1 MILRITVLSF
11 LLLGISF
18 LTFSQ
23 ESNTVNGQL
32 IIQLK
37 QHTSEENMENSFSTI
52 GLKSSRLLSRRMNIW
67 LFEYDTQKI
76 SAENVLFQISQNENV
91 NIAQFNHYVQK
102 RNGNEIMENFPS
114 DPMFDQQWALNNTGQ
129 SGGTPDADIDA
140 PEAWDITTGGT
151 TILGD
156 TIVIAIVDG
165 GCDLNHED
173 LTYWHNY
180 AEIPSNGIDDD
191 DNGYI
196 DDYRGWNA
204 YNNNGNIPTD
214 YHGTHVSGITSA
226 RGNNGLGVSGINWS
240 AQVMP
245 VAASSGTEAVVVA
258 GYSYVLEMRARYNE
272 TNGAEGAF
280 IVATNSSFGVD
291 YGQPEDYPIWS
302 AMYDS
307 MGVQGILSC
316 AATANLNINVDV
328 AGDVPTACTSPFLI
342 SVTNTTRDDLKNIG
356 AAYGL
361 ESIDLGAPGT
371 SILSTVPG
379 NSYSFLTGTSMA
391 TPEVTGSIA
400 LMFAAA
406 DSAMMLSYRND
417 PASGALQFR
426 EYLLNSVDPIPSLE
440 GKTVTGGRLNV
451 FNAVTE
457 VSNSATP
464 VELIS
469 FDAVSRNNA
478 VVLNWVTATE
488 LNNRGFEIERASLDN
503 ITGRRSKYVSVSSID
518 GSGSSTEKNNY
529 SYRDNNLKPGTY
541 FYRLKQSDFGG
552 VSLFS
557 NEIRVEVKP
566 PQQYSL
572 LQNYPNPFNPSTT
585 IGFTLPEMSDV
596 TIGVYNIVGELVKK
610 IAGNTFDAGYQS
622 VNFNASGLPSG
633 VYIYRIEAKGNSRT
647 FVSSKKMIL
656 IK

>member
-1 MILRITVLSF
+1 MNTRITVLF
-11 LLLGISF
+11 VLFFCIS
-18 LTFSQ
+18 LSTFSQ
-23 ESNTVNGQL
+23 ENNIVNGQL

-37 QHTSEENMENSFSTI
+37 QSASAENVENSFSSI
-52 GLKSSRLLSRRMNIW
+52 ELKRGRLLSKRMNIW
-67 LFEYDTQKI
+67 LFDYNPQKI
-76 SAENVLFQISQNENV
+76 SSENVLFGIRQNENV
-91 NIAQFNHYVQK
+91 NIVQFNHYVQK
-102 RNGNEIMENFPS
+102 RNGNEVMENFPS

-140 PEAWDITTGGT
+140 PEAWDLTTGGT

-180 AEIPSNGIDDD
+180 GEIPSNGIDDD
-191 DNGYI
+191 NNGYI

-204 YNNNGNIPTD
+204 YNNNGNVPSD
-214 YHGTHVSGITSA
+214 FHGTHVAGITAA
-226 RGNNGLGVSGINWS
+226 RGNNGLGVSGINWN

-258 GYSYVLEMRARYNE
+258 GYAYVMEMRARYNE
-272 TNGAEGAF
+272 TSGAEGAF
-280 IVATNSSFGVD
+280 VTATNSSFGVD
-291 YGQPEDYPIWS
+291 YGQPADYPIWC

-307 MGVQGILSC
+307 LGVQGILSC
-316 AATANLNINVDV
+316 AATANLNINVDT
-328 AGDVPTACTSPFLI
+328 AGDIPTTCTSPFLI
-342 SVTNTTRDDLKNIG
+342 SVTNTTRNDLKNSG
-356 AAYGL
+356 AAYGP

-379 NSYSFLTGTSMA
+379 NSYSNLTGTSMA

-406 DSAMMLSYRND
+406 DSALMLSYRND

-440 GKTVTGGRLNV
+440 GITVTGGRLNV
-451 FNAVTE
+451 FRAATE
-457 VSNSATP
+457 VSQSITP

-469 FDAVSRNNA
+469 FSAVPENNS
-478 VVLNWVTATE
+478 VKLNWITATE
-488 LNNRGFEIERASLDN
+488 LNNKGFEVERASLDN
-503 ITGRRSKYVSVSSID
+503 NGRKSKYVSLTTIS
-518 GSGSSTEKNNY
+518 GSGSSTEKS
-529 SYRDNNLKPGTY
+529 SYDFQDKNLEPGIY

-552 VSLFS
+552 LSVFS

-566 PQQYSL
+566 PQKYSL

-585 IGFTLPEMSDV
+585 IGFTLPENSYV
-596 TIGVYNIVGELVKK
+596 TLGVYNIVGELVKK
-610 IAGNTFDAGYQS
+610 ITGDTFDAGYHS
-622 VNFNASGLPSG
+622 VDFNAAGVPSG
-633 VYIYRIEAKGNSRT
+633 VYIYRIEARGESRT
-647 FVSSKKMIL
+647 FVTSKKMIL